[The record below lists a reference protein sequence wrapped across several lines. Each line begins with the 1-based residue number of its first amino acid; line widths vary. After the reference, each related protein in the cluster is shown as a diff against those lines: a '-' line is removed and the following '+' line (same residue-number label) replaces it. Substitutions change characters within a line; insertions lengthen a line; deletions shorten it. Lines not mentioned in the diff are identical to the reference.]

1 MPLFEFLKYT
11 DSVMQFNLII
21 LLRQLAKY
29 LDKLFSPLSTSEF
42 KANSTKD
49 FINKIKAKQIP
60 NII

>member
-11 DSVMQFNLII
+11 DSGMQFNLII

-29 LDKLFSPLSTSEF
+29 LDKLFSSLSTSEF
-42 KANSTKD
+42 KANSTND

-60 NII
+60 DII

>member
-11 DSVMQFNLII
+11 DSGMQFNLII

-29 LDKLFSPLSTSEF
+29 LDKLFSSLSTSEF
-42 KANSTKD
+42 KAHSTND

-60 NII
+60 DII